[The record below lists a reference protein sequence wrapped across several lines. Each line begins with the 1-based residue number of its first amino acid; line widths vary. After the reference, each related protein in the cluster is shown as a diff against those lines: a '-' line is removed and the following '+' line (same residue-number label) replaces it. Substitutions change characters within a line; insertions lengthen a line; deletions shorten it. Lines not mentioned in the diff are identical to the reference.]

1 MAGARDGER
10 VGYAGMN
17 TITRG
22 MRKQPFAPVHSGKFS
37 AITQEM
43 ERKQGRKA
51 TINPLTI
58 INTRKTCK
66 YILVSNKLAYQRFKN
81 Q

>member
-43 ERKQGRKA
+43 ERKQERKA
-51 TINPLTI
+51 TINSLTI
-58 INTRKTCK
+58 INKRKNLQ
-66 YILVSNKLAYQRFKN
+66 IDIISNELAY
-81 Q
+81 